1 MNKILRYSLIMLLA
15 MVNCMAWAQTAS
27 YSLTFPDENKEN
39 VSSYTQTWEA
49 KIGDMTWSI
58 ANFNNNQWKNNWTY
72 IKCGSKNNASVATI
86 TNSKAMSQAIASVV
100 VTIDKVTA
108 SNVNS
113 IKLEISTADD
123 FSSVSETVNAASI
136 ANGDMKFKIAA
147 PQANAYYRI
156 TFDCQKGS
164 SNGLVQVSKV
174 EYFNQG
180 NTSSKTD
187 AGLQW
192 SETQISLKKGTELT
206 PPTFTKATT
215 AEVTFTSNN
224 EDVATVNSEG
234 VISLG
239 TQAGTAKITA
249 TSAENDTYAAGTATC
264 TIEVYNVNV
273 YKKVTTIESGKK
285 YLIVAQRDGKTYYAI
300 PHSADKNYGYL
311 STSYATGTLDK
322 LEINQKYDDTFVFTT
337 EGSGYSIK
345 DNKTGRYYVQ
355 KEDYKSFN
363 LSETAAA
370 WSVEPQADGT
380 FKIEQNGYYMQ
391 FGEGTYTSFGVY
403 TEAQANTAMPML
415 YVYDEGTSTG
425 IGSVNAAASN
435 ANAPIY
441 NLAGQRVGNDYKGV
455 VIQNGKKRI
464 NK

>member
-15 MVNCMAWAQTAS
+15 FIGTVSYAQTTVTFVAGTDKGS
-27 YSLTFPDENKEN
+27 NGTADNADEVSKEGITIQSTAGAFNATQFRFAKSSTTTISSTVGKITKVVFTCTVSGTTKYGPGCFTSATSGDYSFSEKIGTWTGNADSFSLTAGTNQ
-39 VSSYTQTWEA
+39 VRAT
-49 KIGDMTWSI
+49 KIEV
-58 ANFNNNQWKNNWTY
+58 TY
-72 IKCGSKNNASVATI
+72 SASG
-86 TNSKAMSQAIASVV
+86 
-100 VTIDKVTA
+100 
-108 SNVNS
+108 
-113 IKLEISTADD
+113 
-123 FSSVSETVNAASI
+123 ET
-136 ANGDMKFKIAA
+136 
-147 PQANAYYRI
+147 
-156 TFDCQKGS
+156 T
-164 SNGLVQVSKV
+164 
-174 EYFNQG
+174 
-180 NTSSKTD
+180 SKTD

-192 SETQISLKKGTELT
+192 SQTYISLKKGNELT
-206 PPTFTKATT
+206 APTFTKATT
-215 AEVTFTSNN
+215 AEVTFTSDN

-239 TQAGTAKITA
+239 TEAGTAKITA

-273 YKKVTTIESGKK
+273 YKKATTLESGKK

-300 PHSADKNYGYL
+300 PHSADKEYGYL

-322 LEINQKYDDTFVFTT
+322 LEINQKYDDSFVFAA
-337 EGSGYSIK
+337 EGNGYSIK
-345 DNKTGRYYVQ
+345 DSQTGRYYIQ
-355 KEDYKSFN
+355 QGTYKSFN
-363 LSETAAA
+363 LSETATA
-370 WSVEPQADGT
+370 WTVEPQADGT

-391 FGEGTYTSFGVY
+391 FGQGTFESFGVY
-403 TEAQANTAMPML
+403 TEAQDNTVMPML

-425 IGSVNAAASN
+425 IGSVNAATSN